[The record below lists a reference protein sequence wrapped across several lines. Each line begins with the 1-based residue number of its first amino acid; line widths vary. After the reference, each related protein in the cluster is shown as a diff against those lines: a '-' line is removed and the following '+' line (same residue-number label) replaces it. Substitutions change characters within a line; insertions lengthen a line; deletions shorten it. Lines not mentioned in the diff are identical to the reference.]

1 MDNDSTTKESRVLE
15 AIKNLNKDLNEKLDK
30 LDNKVDN
37 KLEKVDKDLNETLDK
52 KLGGLNKK
60 LDKKLGRLT
69 KIMWIGFISVAVAI
83 VGCKVPNEG
92 WKAFWV
98 FVGIGS
104 KLNDVSGGPW
114 TGRAG

>member
-1 MDNDSTTKESRVLE
+1 MIAIKSDVVESEKRTKNDSTASESRVLEAIKKLDNDSTTKESRVLE
-15 AIKNLNKDLNEKLDK
+15 AIKNLDKDLNEKL
-30 LDNKVDN
+30 
-37 KLEKVDKDLNETLDK
+37 
-52 KLGGLNKK
+52 GGLNEK

-69 KIMWIGFISVAVAI
+69 KIMWIGFIALAVAI

-104 KLNDVSGGPW
+104 KL
-114 TGRAG
+114 AG